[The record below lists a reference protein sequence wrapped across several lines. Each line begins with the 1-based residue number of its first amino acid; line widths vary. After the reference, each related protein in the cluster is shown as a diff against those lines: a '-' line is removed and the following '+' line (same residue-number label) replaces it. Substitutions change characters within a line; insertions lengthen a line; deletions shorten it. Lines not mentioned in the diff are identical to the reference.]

1 RKEQPDD
8 VGAFGIGGRPGEQ
21 PSDRIRQIPSDSQ
34 HAEPMTVAELE
45 GWILVFEALPE
56 APGPEILLPHVDVV
70 AQHDPSLA
78 ELRAPRLEVVCPG
91 LERVMSVAAEQ
102 VDAGSGKMVERFV
115 ECRSNQLRECREP
128 TVVVSG
134 PVLEDAL
141 VEQAGVGVAE
151 PRVHGVARGG
161 QPKMLHGLREARIA
175 VARLA
180 PEL

>member
-1 RKEQPDD
+1 
-8 VGAFGIGGRPGEQ
+8 
-21 PSDRIRQIPSDSQ
+21 
-34 HAEPMTVAELE
+34 
-45 GWILVFEALPE
+45 
-56 APGPEILLPHVDVV
+56 
-70 AQHDPSLA
+70 
-78 ELRAPRLEVVCPG
+78 
-91 LERVMSVAAEQ
+91 
-102 VDAGSGKMVERFV
+102 MVERFV
-115 ECRSNQLRECREP
+115 ECRSNQLRECRES

-180 PEL
+180 PELDEGRGTKGVDNPERKWRVFQPGWRVHQAFRFQEHNRPIKKPKGQFAWNTRCV